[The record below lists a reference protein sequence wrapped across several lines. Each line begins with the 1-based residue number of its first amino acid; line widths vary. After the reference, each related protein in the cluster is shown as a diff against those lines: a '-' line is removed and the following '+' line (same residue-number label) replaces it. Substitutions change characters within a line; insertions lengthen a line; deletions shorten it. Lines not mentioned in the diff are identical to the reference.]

1 MNNYDLLKLL
11 GKIDRK
17 YYDEALGSDPQ
28 KPLRIDVSRK
38 PVKWYRIAAPIAA
51 CLLLGVGVIAISR
64 FIGNGESK
72 IPISSLP
79 TESNSQPISS
89 NSSAPTNESN
99 STPAN
104 ESDPT
109 SIDTN
114 SFYELYPT
122 FDPEK
127 VPTVSS
133 ADNIPE
139 KINASL
145 VTLWAS
151 DTSEWCVTAETLFR
165 LESEPDTI
173 YAENAY
179 LCLVEDGECVSQAE
193 FPASQNQTSSP
204 GKFAFSTDRETVL
217 TRYPIVGNA
226 IILAQLGDIG
236 ETCVF
241 FCANDDKVTLLRGTD
256 IVGNI
261 GATITPPSGAV
272 RIDGYS
278 LKDDHREYRFDL
290 DTLDNISAD
299 TPNYSTHFSSVTGKL
314 SYNYWLYGE
323 YTAGT
328 EQVAREFRSYL
339 NDLKKFSIAVKLLG
353 VGTDIPLSEQQV
365 SDVMDLIMTAKLTPL
380 ENTQRTSDLA
390 EAVLIIDENDN
401 CIASV
406 DLHGN
411 ISLVYNDKSFF
422 FDVEDDFRH
431 KLFDAVGRTFVE
443 DPTKL
448 LNEGLTASGSVY
460 GSEEDLQNW
469 RDFINGAQVSEIK
482 AIYNEDMILSI
493 EMIKDVDGLI
503 NMLRTAEL
511 KVKDEP
517 LDANGFRLY
526 LFAYDKD
533 GNNIFK
539 TDCDSGVYSIDVL
552 YEDGGMYYE
561 FDPSSDT
568 RFRDYLKA
576 IIYNLERHNYPQ

>member
-38 PVKWYRIAAPIAA
+38 PIKWYRIVAPIAA
-51 CLLLGVGVIAISR
+51 CLVVICAGILIVPR
-64 FIGNGESK
+64 FLGNGDPY
-72 IPISSLP
+72 IPIESQP
-79 TESNSQPISS
+79 AESNSQPV
-89 NSSAPTNESN
+89 NSSGSGSTSTSE
-99 STPAN
+99 STPKPS
-104 ESDPT
+104 E
-109 SIDTN
+109 
-114 SFYELYPT
+114 SFYDRYPKFEL
-122 FDPEK
+122 
-127 VPTVSS
+127 
-133 ADNIPE
+133 DNIPIVSDLPPE
-139 KINASL
+139 TNATMG
-145 VTLWAS
+145 TLRLS
-151 DTSEWCVTAETLFR
+151 DNSELCIAAETLWR
-165 LESEPDTI
+165 PTDAPDTI
-173 YAENAY
+173 YAGDVY
-179 LCLVEDGECVSQAE
+179 ICLVKDGECVSKAE
-193 FPASQNQTSSP
+193 FPMPQEY
-204 GKFAFSTDRETVL
+204 KFAFKIERETKL
-217 TRYPIVGNA
+217 TRYPMVGNGV
-226 IILAQLGDIG
+226 ILAQLGDVDN
-236 ETCVF
+236 TCVF
-241 FCANDDKVTLLRGTD
+241 FLANDDEVTLLRGTD

-299 TPNYSTHFSSVTGKL
+299 TPNYSTHFSGVTGKL